1 MRAREGAPPARLRRG
16 FRRNGS
22 FPTGPQ
28 ESQMYNFLSALIICG
43 ALVIIG
49 EFVSRLTKTW
59 LPSVFVT
66 AVLILI
72 GYWTVLPKTLVT
84 DAYLLPLGATVSIF
98 MIVTHMGTM
107 ISIEELLAQ
116 WKTVDL
122 AALAQPARFGQG
134 SAGNASNATSLG
146 LNGSKLGSGANAGS
160 GANGGSEEKGAAG
173 NGQKGMGGSAGG
185 SRVISFKEIQR
196 QQQEEKARQ
205 KQKQKAET
213 QKGWGSVLRQNVVPV
228 SLIARETKE
237 EAKQAKQAKQTM
249 QTKQPSE
256 LREPVRSSN
265 FLDGAKQKAGIAE
278 TRRMEGEGNSDAFDE
293 WCKDQMMELYGSD
306 DISLLEFCRDLD
318 DSQILLYLQ
327 DLLGTSKR
335 VTAFGKEFIRRKHL

>member
-1 MRAREGAPPARLRRG
+1 M
-16 FRRNGS
+16 
-22 FPTGPQ
+22 
-28 ESQMYNFLSALIICG
+28 
-43 ALVIIG
+43 
-49 EFVSRLTKTW
+49 
-59 LPSVFVT
+59 
-66 AVLILI
+66 
-72 GYWTVLPKTLVT
+72 
-84 DAYLLPLGATVSIF
+84 
-98 MIVTHMGTM
+98 
-107 ISIEELLAQ
+107 
-116 WKTVDL
+116 
-122 AALAQPARFGQG
+122 
-134 SAGNASNATSLG
+134 
-146 LNGSKLGSGANAGS
+146 
-160 GANGGSEEKGAAG
+160 
-173 NGQKGMGGSAGG
+173 
-185 SRVISFKEIQR
+185 ISFKEIQR

-237 EAKQAKQAKQTM
+237 EAKQAKQTTQTT

-256 LREPVRSSN
+256 WREPVRSSN

>member
-1 MRAREGAPPARLRRG
+1 M
-16 FRRNGS
+16 
-22 FPTGPQ
+22 
-28 ESQMYNFLSALIICG
+28 
-43 ALVIIG
+43 
-49 EFVSRLTKTW
+49 
-59 LPSVFVT
+59 
-66 AVLILI
+66 
-72 GYWTVLPKTLVT
+72 
-84 DAYLLPLGATVSIF
+84 
-98 MIVTHMGTM
+98 
-107 ISIEELLAQ
+107 
-116 WKTVDL
+116 DL

-134 SAGNASNATSLG
+134 SATSLG
-146 LNGSKLGSGANAGS
+146 GSGTNGTNLGNGANPGN
-160 GANGGSEEKGAAG
+160 GGNGGSEEKGDAG
-173 NGQKGMGGSAGG
+173 SGQKGVGGSAGG

-196 QQQEEKARQ
+196 QQEEEKAKQ

-237 EAKQAKQAKQTM
+237 EAKQAKQTMQAK

-293 WCKDQMMELYGSD
+293 WCRDQMMELYGSD

-335 VTAFGKEFIRRKHL
+335 VTAFGKEFIRRRHL